1 MRLLRFPEYQSPV
14 LSGIVI
20 SIGGLTDSL
29 GKTSSQALFDFLQEE
44 PHVGSGIGALGD
56 SNYVWLGKEML
67 QLLKTYKGND
77 RLIIPAL
84 KVLTQFLTLPIDN
97 LFYSSATE
105 QSYLVSFLDFS
116 SLCIVDH
123 YLSEH

>member
-29 GKTSSQALFDFLQEE
+29 GKTSSQALFDFLQAE

-84 KVLTQFLTLPIDN
+84 KVPIQFLT
-97 LFYSSATE
+97 
-105 QSYLVSFLDFS
+105 
-116 SLCIVDH
+116 
-123 YLSEH
+123 

>member
-84 KVLTQFLTLPIDN
+84 KVLTQFLT
-97 LFYSSATE
+97 
-105 QSYLVSFLDFS
+105 
-116 SLCIVDH
+116 
-123 YLSEH
+123 